1 MSLLNKKGKLLK
13 GRLLAAPLAILLL
26 SASGCAT
33 TQEAELH
40 EAITKSISVSQKQAI
55 ESKISN
61 WFGGLNIT
69 IADDAFSQTASITI
83 ERKAKVDSRGLPID
97 GRHDNPVYSFTLN
110 WFGGLNITIADDAFS
125 QTASIT
131 IERKA
136 KVDGRGLPFDG
147 RHDNPVYSFTLLSD
161 GEQCVLRNDQS
172 GELTKLENVTCYI
185 VDEA

>member
-1 MSLLNKKGKLLK
+1 MSLPNKKGKLLK

-40 EAITKSISVSQKQAI
+40 EAITKSISVSQKQTI

-83 ERKAKVDSRGLPID
+83 ERKAKVDGRGLPI
-97 GRHDNPVYSFTLN
+97 
-110 WFGGLNITIADDAFS
+110 
-125 QTASIT
+125 
-131 IERKA
+131 
-136 KVDGRGLPFDG
+136 DG

>member
-1 MSLLNKKGKLLK
+1 MSLPNKKGKLLK

-40 EAITKSISVSQKQAI
+40 EAITKSISVSQKQTI

-83 ERKAKVDSRGLPID
+83 ERKAKDDSRGLPI
-97 GRHDNPVYSFTLN
+97 
-110 WFGGLNITIADDAFS
+110 
-125 QTASIT
+125 
-131 IERKA
+131 
-136 KVDGRGLPFDG
+136 DG

-161 GEQCVLRNDQS
+161 GEQCVLRNDQN

-185 VDEA
+185 VHEALVGINRRKRNVIVDNRP

>member
-1 MSLLNKKGKLLK
+1 MSLPNKKGKLLK

-40 EAITKSISVSQKQAI
+40 EAITKSISVSQKQTI

-69 IADDAFSQTASITI
+69 IAEDAFSQTASITI
-83 ERKAKVDSRGLPID
+83 ERKAKVDSRGLPI
-97 GRHDNPVYSFTLN
+97 
-110 WFGGLNITIADDAFS
+110 
-125 QTASIT
+125 
-131 IERKA
+131 
-136 KVDGRGLPFDG
+136 DG

-185 VDEA
+185 VHEA

>member
-1 MSLLNKKGKLLK
+1 MSLPNKKGKLLK

-26 SASGCAT
+26 SSSGCAT

-40 EAITKSISVSQKQAI
+40 EAITKSISVSQKQTI

-83 ERKAKVDSRGLPID
+83 ERKAKDDSRGLPI
-97 GRHDNPVYSFTLN
+97 
-110 WFGGLNITIADDAFS
+110 
-125 QTASIT
+125 
-131 IERKA
+131 
-136 KVDGRGLPFDG
+136 DG

-161 GEQCVLRNDQS
+161 GEQCVLRNDQN
-172 GELTKLENVTCYI
+172 GELTELENVTCYI
-185 VDEA
+185 VHEA

>member
-1 MSLLNKKGKLLK
+1 MSLPNKKGKLLK

-40 EAITKSISVSQKQAI
+40 EAIIKSISVSQKQAI

-83 ERKAKVDSRGLPID
+83 ERKAKVDGRGLPID
-97 GRHDNPVYSFTLN
+97 GKHDNPL
-110 WFGGLNITIADDAFS
+110 
-125 QTASIT
+125 
-131 IERKA
+131 
-136 KVDGRGLPFDG
+136 
-147 RHDNPVYSFTLLSD
+147 YSFTLLSD
-161 GEQCVLRNDQS
+161 GAKCVLRNDQS
-172 GELTKLENVTCYI
+172 GELTKLENVTCYT
-185 VDEA
+185 VD

>member
-1 MSLLNKKGKLLK
+1 MSLPNKKGKLLK

-40 EAITKSISVSQKQAI
+40 EAITKSISVSQKQTI

-83 ERKAKVDSRGLPID
+83 ERKAKDDSRGLPI
-97 GRHDNPVYSFTLN
+97 
-110 WFGGLNITIADDAFS
+110 
-125 QTASIT
+125 
-131 IERKA
+131 
-136 KVDGRGLPFDG
+136 DG

-161 GEQCVLRNDQS
+161 GEQCVLRNDQN
-172 GELTKLENVTCYI
+172 GELTELENVTCYI
-185 VDEA
+185 VHEA

>member
-1 MSLLNKKGKLLK
+1 MSLPNKKGKLLK

-40 EAITKSISVSQKQAI
+40 EAVTKSISVSQKQAI

-69 IADDAFSQTASITI
+69 IAEDAFSQTASITI

-97 GRHDNPVYSFTLN
+97 GRHDNPVY
-110 WFGGLNITIADDAFS
+110 G
-125 QTASIT
+125 
-131 IERKA
+131 
-136 KVDGRGLPFDG
+136 
-147 RHDNPVYSFTLLSD
+147 FTLLSD

>member
-1 MSLLNKKGKLLK
+1 MSLPNKKGKLLK

-40 EAITKSISVSQKQAI
+40 EAVTKSISVSQKQAI
-55 ESKISN
+55 ESKIS
-61 WFGGLNIT
+61 
-69 IADDAFSQTASITI
+69 
-83 ERKAKVDSRGLPID
+83 
-97 GRHDNPVYSFTLN
+97 N

-185 VDEA
+185 VHEA

>member
-1 MSLLNKKGKLLK
+1 MSLPNKKGKLLK

-40 EAITKSISVSQKQAI
+40 EAVTKSISVSQKQAI

-69 IADDAFSQTASITI
+69 IAEDAFSQTASVTI

-97 GRHDNPVYSFTLN
+97 GRHDNPVY
-110 WFGGLNITIADDAFS
+110 G
-125 QTASIT
+125 
-131 IERKA
+131 
-136 KVDGRGLPFDG
+136 
-147 RHDNPVYSFTLLSD
+147 FTLLSD

>member
-1 MSLLNKKGKLLK
+1 MSLPNKKGKLLK

-40 EAITKSISVSQKQAI
+40 EAVTKSISVSQKQTI

-61 WFGGLNIT
+61 WFDGLNIT

-83 ERKAKVDSRGLPID
+83 ERKAKDDSRGLPI
-97 GRHDNPVYSFTLN
+97 
-110 WFGGLNITIADDAFS
+110 
-125 QTASIT
+125 
-131 IERKA
+131 
-136 KVDGRGLPFDG
+136 DG

-161 GEQCVLRNDQS
+161 GEQCVLRNDQN
-172 GELTKLENVTCYI
+172 GELTVLENVTCYI

>member
-1 MSLLNKKGKLLK
+1 MSLPNKKGKLLK

-40 EAITKSISVSQKQAI
+40 EAVTKSISVSQKQTI

-83 ERKAKVDSRGLPID
+83 ERKAKDDSRGLPI
-97 GRHDNPVYSFTLN
+97 
-110 WFGGLNITIADDAFS
+110 
-125 QTASIT
+125 
-131 IERKA
+131 
-136 KVDGRGLPFDG
+136 DG

-161 GEQCVLRNDQS
+161 GEQCVLRNDQN
-172 GELTKLENVTCYI
+172 GELTVLENVTCYI

>member
-1 MSLLNKKGKLLK
+1 MSLPNKKGKLLK
-13 GRLLAAPLAILLL
+13 GRLLAVPLAILLL

-40 EAITKSISVSQKQAI
+40 EAITKSISVSQKQTI

-97 GRHDNPVYSFTLN
+97 GRHDNPVYSFTL
-110 WFGGLNITIADDAFS
+110 
-125 QTASIT
+125 
-131 IERKA
+131 
-136 KVDGRGLPFDG
+136 
-147 RHDNPVYSFTLLSD
+147 LSD

>member
-1 MSLLNKKGKLLK
+1 MSLPNKKGKLLK

-40 EAITKSISVSQKQAI
+40 EAVTKSISVSQKQAI

-83 ERKAKVDSRGLPID
+83 ERKAKDDSRGLPID
-97 GRHDNPVYSFTLN
+97 GRHDNPVY
-110 WFGGLNITIADDAFS
+110 G
-125 QTASIT
+125 
-131 IERKA
+131 
-136 KVDGRGLPFDG
+136 
-147 RHDNPVYSFTLLSD
+147 FTLLSD

>member
-1 MSLLNKKGKLLK
+1 MSLPNKKGKLLK

-40 EAITKSISVSQKQAI
+40 EAIIKSISVSQKQAI

-69 IADDAFSQTASITI
+69 IAEDAFSKTASITI
-83 ERKAKVDSRGLPID
+83 ERKAKVDSRRLPI
-97 GRHDNPVYSFTLN
+97 
-110 WFGGLNITIADDAFS
+110 
-125 QTASIT
+125 
-131 IERKA
+131 
-136 KVDGRGLPFDG
+136 DG

-161 GEQCVLRNDQS
+161 GEQCVLRNDQN
-172 GELTKLENVTCYI
+172 GELTVLENVTCYI

>member
-1 MSLLNKKGKLLK
+1 MSLPNKKGKLLK
-13 GRLLAAPLAILLL
+13 GRLLAVPLAILLL

-40 EAITKSISVSQKQAI
+40 EAITKSISVSQKQTI

-83 ERKAKVDSRGLPID
+83 ERKAKDDSRGLPI
-97 GRHDNPVYSFTLN
+97 
-110 WFGGLNITIADDAFS
+110 
-125 QTASIT
+125 
-131 IERKA
+131 
-136 KVDGRGLPFDG
+136 DG

>member
-1 MSLLNKKGKLLK
+1 MSLPNKKGKLLK

-40 EAITKSISVSQKQAI
+40 EAVTKSISVSQKQAI

-97 GRHDNPVYSFTLN
+97 GRHDNPVY
-110 WFGGLNITIADDAFS
+110 G
-125 QTASIT
+125 
-131 IERKA
+131 
-136 KVDGRGLPFDG
+136 
-147 RHDNPVYSFTLLSD
+147 FTLLSD

>member
-1 MSLLNKKGKLLK
+1 MSLPNKKGKLLK

-40 EAITKSISVSQKQAI
+40 EAITKSISVSQKQTI

-69 IADDAFSQTASITI
+69 IAEDAFSQTASITI

-97 GRHDNPVYSFTLN
+97 GRHDNPVY
-110 WFGGLNITIADDAFS
+110 G
-125 QTASIT
+125 
-131 IERKA
+131 
-136 KVDGRGLPFDG
+136 
-147 RHDNPVYSFTLLSD
+147 FTLLSD

>member
-1 MSLLNKKGKLLK
+1 MSLPNKKGKLLK

-40 EAITKSISVSQKQAI
+40 EAITKSISVSQKQTI

-61 WFGGLNIT
+61 WFDGLNIT

-83 ERKAKVDSRGLPID
+83 ERKAKDDSRGLPI
-97 GRHDNPVYSFTLN
+97 
-110 WFGGLNITIADDAFS
+110 
-125 QTASIT
+125 
-131 IERKA
+131 
-136 KVDGRGLPFDG
+136 DG

>member
-1 MSLLNKKGKLLK
+1 MSLPNKKGKLLK

-40 EAITKSISVSQKQAI
+40 EAITKSISVSQKQTI

-83 ERKAKVDSRGLPID
+83 ERKAKDDSRGLPI
-97 GRHDNPVYSFTLN
+97 
-110 WFGGLNITIADDAFS
+110 
-125 QTASIT
+125 
-131 IERKA
+131 
-136 KVDGRGLPFDG
+136 DG

-185 VDEA
+185 VHEA

>member
-1 MSLLNKKGKLLK
+1 MSLPNKKGKLLK

-40 EAITKSISVSQKQAI
+40 EAIIKSISVSQKQAI

-61 WFGGLNIT
+61 WFGGLNI
-69 IADDAFSQTASITI
+69 
-83 ERKAKVDSRGLPID
+83 
-97 GRHDNPVYSFTLN
+97 
-110 WFGGLNITIADDAFS
+110 
-125 QTASIT
+125 
-131 IERKA
+131 
-136 KVDGRGLPFDG
+136 
-147 RHDNPVYSFTLLSD
+147 YSFTLLSD

>member
-1 MSLLNKKGKLLK
+1 MSLPNKKGKLLK

-69 IADDAFSQTASITI
+69 IAEDAFSQTASITI

-97 GRHDNPVYSFTLN
+97 GRHDNPVY
-110 WFGGLNITIADDAFS
+110 G
-125 QTASIT
+125 
-131 IERKA
+131 
-136 KVDGRGLPFDG
+136 
-147 RHDNPVYSFTLLSD
+147 FTLLSD

>member
-1 MSLLNKKGKLLK
+1 MSLPNKKGKLLK

-40 EAITKSISVSQKQAI
+40 EAVTKSISVSQKQAI

-61 WFGGLNIT
+61 WFDGLNIT

-97 GRHDNPVYSFTLN
+97 GRHDNPVYSFTL
-110 WFGGLNITIADDAFS
+110 
-125 QTASIT
+125 
-131 IERKA
+131 
-136 KVDGRGLPFDG
+136 
-147 RHDNPVYSFTLLSD
+147 LSD

>member
-1 MSLLNKKGKLLK
+1 MSLPNKKGKLLK

-40 EAITKSISVSQKQAI
+40 EAVTKSISVSQKQAI

-83 ERKAKVDSRGLPID
+83 ERKAKDDSRGLPID
-97 GRHDNPVYSFTLN
+97 GRHDNPVY
-110 WFGGLNITIADDAFS
+110 G
-125 QTASIT
+125 
-131 IERKA
+131 
-136 KVDGRGLPFDG
+136 
-147 RHDNPVYSFTLLSD
+147 FTLLSD
-161 GEQCVLRNDQS
+161 GEQCVLRNDQN
-172 GELTKLENVTCYI
+172 GELTVLENVTCYI

>member
-1 MSLLNKKGKLLK
+1 MSLPNKKGKLLK

-40 EAITKSISVSQKQAI
+40 EAIIKSISVSQKQAI

-69 IADDAFSQTASITI
+69 IAEDAFSKTASITI
-83 ERKAKVDSRGLPID
+83 ERKAKVDSRGLPI
-97 GRHDNPVYSFTLN
+97 
-110 WFGGLNITIADDAFS
+110 
-125 QTASIT
+125 
-131 IERKA
+131 
-136 KVDGRGLPFDG
+136 DG

>member
-1 MSLLNKKGKLLK
+1 MSLPNKKGKLLK

-40 EAITKSISVSQKQAI
+40 EAIIKSISVSQKQAI

-69 IADDAFSQTASITI
+69 IAEDAFSQTASITI

-97 GRHDNPVYSFTLN
+97 GRHDNPVY
-110 WFGGLNITIADDAFS
+110 G
-125 QTASIT
+125 
-131 IERKA
+131 
-136 KVDGRGLPFDG
+136 
-147 RHDNPVYSFTLLSD
+147 FTLLSD

>member
-1 MSLLNKKGKLLK
+1 MSLPNKKGKLLK
-13 GRLLAAPLAILLL
+13 GRLLAALLAILLL

-40 EAITKSISVSQKQAI
+40 EAITKSISVSQKQTI

-83 ERKAKVDSRGLPID
+83 ERKAKDDSRGLPI
-97 GRHDNPVYSFTLN
+97 
-110 WFGGLNITIADDAFS
+110 
-125 QTASIT
+125 
-131 IERKA
+131 
-136 KVDGRGLPFDG
+136 DG

>member
-1 MSLLNKKGKLLK
+1 MSLPNKKGKLLK

-26 SASGCAT
+26 SSSGCAT

-40 EAITKSISVSQKQAI
+40 EAVTKSISVSQKQAI

-83 ERKAKVDSRGLPID
+83 ERKAKDDSRGLPI
-97 GRHDNPVYSFTLN
+97 
-110 WFGGLNITIADDAFS
+110 
-125 QTASIT
+125 
-131 IERKA
+131 
-136 KVDGRGLPFDG
+136 DG

>member
-1 MSLLNKKGKLLK
+1 MSLPNKKGKLLK

-40 EAITKSISVSQKQAI
+40 EAITKSISVSQKQTI

-83 ERKAKVDSRGLPID
+83 ERKAKDDSRGLPI
-97 GRHDNPVYSFTLN
+97 
-110 WFGGLNITIADDAFS
+110 
-125 QTASIT
+125 
-131 IERKA
+131 
-136 KVDGRGLPFDG
+136 DG

-161 GEQCVLRNDQS
+161 GEQCVLRNDQN
-172 GELTKLENVTCYI
+172 GELTMLENVTCYI

>member
-1 MSLLNKKGKLLK
+1 MSLPNKKGKLLK

-40 EAITKSISVSQKQAI
+40 EAITKSFSVSQKQTI

-69 IADDAFSQTASITI
+69 IAEDAFSQTASITI
-83 ERKAKVDSRGLPID
+83 ERKAKDDSRGLPID
-97 GRHDNPVYSFTLN
+97 GRHDNPVYSFTLLSMVN
-110 WFGGLNITIADDAFS
+110 SACCVTTKMGN
-125 QTASIT
+125 
-131 IERKA
+131 
-136 KVDGRGLPFDG
+136 LP
-147 RHDNPVYSFTLLSD
+147 
-161 GEQCVLRNDQS
+161 
-172 GELTKLENVTCYI
+172 KLENVTCYI

>member
-1 MSLLNKKGKLLK
+1 MSLPNKKGKLLK

-26 SASGCAT
+26 SSSGCAT

-83 ERKAKVDSRGLPID
+83 ERKAKDDSRGLPI
-97 GRHDNPVYSFTLN
+97 
-110 WFGGLNITIADDAFS
+110 
-125 QTASIT
+125 
-131 IERKA
+131 
-136 KVDGRGLPFDG
+136 DG

>member
-1 MSLLNKKGKLLK
+1 MSLCNRK
-13 GRLLAAPLAILLL
+13 GRLLAAPTAILLL

-33 TQEAELH
+33 MKEAELH
-40 EAITKSISVSQKQAI
+40 EAITKSISVSQKQTI
-55 ESKISN
+55 EGKISK
-61 WFGGLNIT
+61 WFGGVSIT
-69 IADDAFSQTASITI
+69 LADD
-83 ERKAKVDSRGLPID
+83 V
-97 GRHDNPVYSFTLN
+97 
-110 WFGGLNITIADDAFS
+110 FS

-136 KVDGRGLPFDG
+136 KVDGRGLPIDG

>member
-1 MSLLNKKGKLLK
+1 MSLPNKKGKLLK

-40 EAITKSISVSQKQAI
+40 EAVTKSISVSQKQAI

-69 IADDAFSQTASITI
+69 IAEDAFSQTASITI
-83 ERKAKVDSRGLPID
+83 ERKAKDDSRGLPID
-97 GRHDNPVYSFTLN
+97 GRHDNPVY
-110 WFGGLNITIADDAFS
+110 G
-125 QTASIT
+125 
-131 IERKA
+131 
-136 KVDGRGLPFDG
+136 
-147 RHDNPVYSFTLLSD
+147 FTLLSD
-161 GEQCVLRNDQS
+161 GEQCVLRNDQN
-172 GELTKLENVTCYI
+172 GELTVLENVTCYI

>member
-1 MSLLNKKGKLLK
+1 MSLPNKKGKLLK

-40 EAITKSISVSQKQAI
+40 EAVTKSISVSQKQAI

-83 ERKAKVDSRGLPID
+83 ERKAKVDGRGLPID
-97 GRHDNPVYSFTLN
+97 GRHDNPVY
-110 WFGGLNITIADDAFS
+110 G
-125 QTASIT
+125 
-131 IERKA
+131 
-136 KVDGRGLPFDG
+136 
-147 RHDNPVYSFTLLSD
+147 FTLLSD

>member
-1 MSLLNKKGKLLK
+1 MSLPNKKGKLLK
-13 GRLLAAPLAILLL
+13 GRWLAAPLAILLL

-40 EAITKSISVSQKQAI
+40 EAVTKSISVSQKQAI

-69 IADDAFSQTASITI
+69 IAEDAFSQTASITI

-97 GRHDNPVYSFTLN
+97 GRHDNPVY
-110 WFGGLNITIADDAFS
+110 G
-125 QTASIT
+125 
-131 IERKA
+131 
-136 KVDGRGLPFDG
+136 
-147 RHDNPVYSFTLLSD
+147 FTLLSD

>member
-40 EAITKSISVSQKQAI
+40 EAIIKSISVSQKQAI

-69 IADDAFSQTASITI
+69 IAEDAFSQTASITI

-97 GRHDNPVYSFTLN
+97 GRHDNPVY
-110 WFGGLNITIADDAFS
+110 G
-125 QTASIT
+125 
-131 IERKA
+131 
-136 KVDGRGLPFDG
+136 
-147 RHDNPVYSFTLLSD
+147 FTLLSD

>member
-13 GRLLAAPLAILLL
+13 GRLLAALLAILLL

-40 EAITKSISVSQKQAI
+40 EAITKSISVSQKQTI

-97 GRHDNPVYSFTLN
+97 GRHDNS
-110 WFGGLNITIADDAFS
+110 
-125 QTASIT
+125 
-131 IERKA
+131 
-136 KVDGRGLPFDG
+136 
-147 RHDNPVYSFTLLSD
+147 VYSFTLLSD
-161 GEQCVLRNDQS
+161 GEQCVLRNDQN

>member
-1 MSLLNKKGKLLK
+1 MSLPNKKGKLLK

-40 EAITKSISVSQKQAI
+40 EAITKSISVSQKQTI

-61 WFGGLNIT
+61 WFDGLNIT

-97 GRHDNPVYSFTLN
+97 GRHDNPVYSFTL
-110 WFGGLNITIADDAFS
+110 
-125 QTASIT
+125 
-131 IERKA
+131 
-136 KVDGRGLPFDG
+136 
-147 RHDNPVYSFTLLSD
+147 LSD

-185 VDEA
+185 VHEA